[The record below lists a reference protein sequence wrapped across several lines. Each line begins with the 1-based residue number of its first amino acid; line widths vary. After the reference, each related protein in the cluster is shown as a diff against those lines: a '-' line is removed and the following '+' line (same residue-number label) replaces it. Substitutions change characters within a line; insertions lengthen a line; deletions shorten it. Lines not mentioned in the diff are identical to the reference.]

1 MSRFGTMNNDKKQKI
16 NTSRCWDTFFEKSRG
31 PRAEWVLKCWNQSFS
46 GNDERVANASTCSN
60 IYTNGITRSD
70 EEWCWWLTV
79 AQIQSFLHAR
89 TLPVPI
95 LALIAHFWNI
105 ININRLTQ
113 RASLLLSS
121 KILADN
127 HQHGNCHNRE
137 RECRQ
142 YRSSDDCITYQCL
155 IALALPHN
163 YACHYRLVHL
173 YGKQKLSEVWSYD
186 LKFPIPTFYLI
197 FLEFGFTFE
206 EVFQPCFNRL
216 LLWRQ
221 RCKIILQISPPH
233 SVGLQVLP
241 SFTRHDT
248 LSIKL
253 KALNPR
259 RKTLNT
265 GLILQVKHIYIM
277 AFLCRGFPY
286 LLLSFKYVKD
296 FTILQ
301 KVDLKSYQ

>member
-1 MSRFGTMNNDKKQKI
+1 MNNDKKQNI
-16 NTSRCWDTFFEKSRG
+16 NTSLCWDTFFEKSRG
-31 PRAEWVLKCWNQSFS
+31 PRAEGVLKCWNQSFS

-79 AQIQSFLHAR
+79 AQIQSFLRPPHPPSANSCSYSPLLEYHQHQPFDTMGIIVTVIKNSCRQSSAR
-89 TLPVPI
+89 KLSQQGERMSTITLQWWLHYLPVSHCISPPSQ
-95 LALIAHFWNI
+95 LC
-105 ININRLTQ
+105 
-113 RASLLLSS
+113 LLLWT
-121 KILADN
+121 
-127 HQHGNCHNRE
+127 C
-137 RECRQ
+137 
-142 YRSSDDCITYQCL
+142 
-155 IALALPHN
+155 AL
-163 YACHYRLVHL
+163 R
-173 YGKQKLSEVWSYD
+173 
-186 LKFPIPTFYLI
+186 I
-197 FLEFGFTFE
+197 FLLQKIVCGLVLWFEVPKPNILFDFGFTFE

-286 LLLSFKYVKD
+286 LLLSFKLVRD
-296 FTILQ
+296 FTFLQ
-301 KVDLKSYQ
+301 KIDPKSYQ

>member
-1 MSRFGTMNNDKKQKI
+1 MPAIMDMCISMLSKNCLRFGIMIWSSQAK
-16 NTSRCWDTFFEKSRG
+16 
-31 PRAEWVLKCWNQSFS
+31 
-46 GNDERVANASTCSN
+46 
-60 IYTNGITRSD
+60 
-70 EEWCWWLTV
+70 
-79 AQIQSFLHAR
+79 
-89 TLPVPI
+89 
-95 LALIAHFWNI
+95 HFI
-105 ININRLTQ
+105 
-113 RASLLLSS
+113 
-121 KILADN
+121 
-127 HQHGNCHNRE
+127 C
-137 RECRQ
+137 
-142 YRSSDDCITYQCL
+142 
-155 IALALPHN
+155 
-163 YACHYRLVHL
+163 
-173 YGKQKLSEVWSYD
+173 
-186 LKFPIPTFYLI
+186 F

-233 SVGLQVLP
+233 SLGLQVLP

-286 LLLSFKYVKD
+286 LLLSFKFVRD

-301 KVDLKSYQ
+301 KVDPESYQ

>member
-1 MSRFGTMNNDKKQKI
+1 MQ
-16 NTSRCWDTFFEKSRG
+16 
-31 PRAEWVLKCWNQSFS
+31 
-46 GNDERVANASTCSN
+46 
-60 IYTNGITRSD
+60 
-70 EEWCWWLTV
+70 
-79 AQIQSFLHAR
+79 
-89 TLPVPI
+89 
-95 LALIAHFWNI
+95 
-105 ININRLTQ
+105 
-113 RASLLLSS
+113 
-121 KILADN
+121 N
-127 HQHGNCHNRE
+127 H
-137 RECRQ
+137 
-142 YRSSDDCITYQCL
+142 S
-155 IALALPHN
+155 PP
-163 YACHYRLVHL
+163 
-173 YGKQKLSEVWSYD
+173 QKLSQQGERMSTITLQWWLHYLPVSHCISPPSQLCLPLWTCASLWWAKIFWGLVLWFED
-186 LKFPIPTFYLI
+186 PSPTFYLN

-286 LLLSFKYVKD
+286 LLLSFKFVRD

-301 KVDLKSYQ
+301 KKDPKSYQ